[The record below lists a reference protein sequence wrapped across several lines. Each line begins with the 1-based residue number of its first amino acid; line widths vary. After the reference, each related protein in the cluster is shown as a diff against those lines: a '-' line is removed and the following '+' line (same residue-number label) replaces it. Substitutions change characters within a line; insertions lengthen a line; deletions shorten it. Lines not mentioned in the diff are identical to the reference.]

1 MVEATYSRRQRM
13 NNRNWKVFKIEDVFT
28 VVDGFYNKK
37 PPMTNGNLPFLGAT
51 EKNNGIT
58 GYTDIETVSKWTKTG
73 EESDNS
79 LKNKVFGPNWI
90 AVTNNG
96 SVGHAYFVPFQY
108 TSSHDVTSL
117 YLPDREISESLGLF
131 LVKMLER
138 AGEPFSYARK
148 WRPIRLRKTPIYL
161 PITETGNPDWSFM
174 EEYIQNKFNKI
185 RDAYQ
190 LPEQHVIED
199 TRNLDEVEWKEYFI
213 DDIIEVKSGVR
224 LTKDNQVKGRLP
236 FIGASDNRN
245 GITALI
251 NNTNSSTDSNVL
263 GVNYNG
269 SVGYAF
275 YHPYKATFSDDVKR
289 VLFKKGHNNKYTL
302 LFLKHIIERQ
312 AKKYAYGYKFNG
324 QRMKRQ
330 IIKLPTVSEEPDF
343 EFMEQY
349 MKRMENLVVQ
359 RVENK

>member
-1 MVEATYSRRQRM
+1 MK
-13 NNRNWKVFKIEDVFT
+13 NREWKAFRIDEVFEI
-28 VVDGFYNKK
+28 VDGFYNKK
-37 PPMTNGNLPFLGAT
+37 PPMTGGDLPFLGAT

-58 GYTDIETVSKWTKTG
+58 GYTDKNTVYEWTKTG
-73 EESDNS
+73 E
-79 LKNKVFGPNWI
+79 KVDSTYKSKLFGPNWI

-96 SVGHAYFVPFQY
+96 SVGHAYFVPYQY

-117 YLPDREISESLGLF
+117 YLKEREISSELGLF

-161 PITETGNPDWSFM
+161 PVTTDGTPDWKFM
-174 EEYIQNKFNKI
+174 EEYIQKKSNQI
-185 RDAYQ
+185 RNTYQ

-199 TRNLDEVEWKEYFI
+199 SRNLDEVEWKEYII
-213 DDIIEVKSGVR
+213 DEILEVKSGVR
-224 LTKDNQVKGRLP
+224 LTKDEQEDGKFP
-236 FIGASDNRN
+236 FIGASDNKN
-245 GITALI
+245 GITAYI

-289 VLFKKGHNNKYTL
+289 VRFKKGPNNKYTL

-330 IIKLPTVSEEPDF
+330 IIKLPTVSGEPDF
-343 EFMEQY
+343 VFMEQY
-349 MKRMENLVVQ
+349 MKRMENNIIQ
-359 RVENK
+359 RMNKR